1 MLKRLTTIAQ
11 DILTHVSQ
19 VDIQITTFKRRIWV
33 GQEWVHQPE
42 LDILN
47 IRLLKIRVVQLTHDT
62 TPTRFWIGQ
71 FTIATN
77 LIRRNIIRTTL
88 LWIVTQVQYRQTHIS
103 IC

>member
-1 MLKRLTTIAQ
+1 MLKRLTTVAQ
-11 DILTHVSQ
+11 NILAYISQ
-19 VDIQITTFKRRIWV
+19 IDIQIATFKRRILV
-33 GQEWVHQPE
+33 GQEWIHQPE

-88 LWIVTQVQYRQTHIS
+88 LWIVAQVQYRQTHIS